1 VRGIAHWDDV
11 EPRRR
16 DFGHIAG
23 AWRDIGRAAGT
34 FAVGVKHVEVDAG
47 KWSTPAHVH
56 GAEEE
61 IFYVLGG
68 SGLSWQ
74 DDGRGAAAYEL
85 RAGDCIVHR
94 AEHESHTL
102 RAGADGLVVLAFGM
116 RAPAEACFL
125 PRSGAA
131 WLGPTWVDAGGGQ
144 HPYAREADVGEP
156 DVGEPMLDRPPTIVN
171 VDEVEGQTFA
181 GETVERVR
189 RNLGQAAGSERTG
202 LQHVVVAPGKLGAP
216 PHCHSA
222 EEEIFVVLA
231 GTGTFVLGGDE
242 HEVRSGHVVARP
254 PGSGLAHAF
263 RAGAEG
269 LTYLAYG
276 TREPNDVCYYPRSQK
291 LAFRGVGVIGRIQT
305 LDYWDGER

>member
-1 VRGIAHWDDV
+1 VAGIAHWDDV

-16 DFGHIAG
+16 DFGHIAS
-23 AWRDIGRAAGT
+23 AWRDIGAAAGT
-34 FAVGVKHVEVDAG
+34 VAVGLGHVEVDAG
-47 KWSTPAHVH
+47 RWSTPAHVH

-74 DDGRGAAAYEL
+74 DDGRGPAAYEL
-85 RAGDCIVHR
+85 RPGDCVVHLADR
-94 AEHESHTL
+94 ETHTL
-102 RAGADGLVVLAFGM
+102 RAGANGLVVLAFGM
-116 RAPAEACFL
+116 RATAEACFL
-125 PRSGAA
+125 PRAGSA
-131 WLGPTWVDAGGGQ
+131 WVGPTWVDAGGGQ
-144 HPYAREADVGEP
+144 HPYAREAKAGEP

-171 VDEVEGQTFA
+171 VDDVDAQAFA

-189 RNLGQAAGSERTG
+189 RDLGRAAGSDRTG

-222 EEEIFVVLA
+222 EEEIFVVLD
-231 GTGTFVLGGDE
+231 GDGTFVLGRDE
-242 HEVRSGHVVARP
+242 HPVRRGQVVARP
-254 PGSGLAHAF
+254 PGSGVAHALS
-263 RAGAEG
+263 AGADG

-276 TREPNDVCYYPRSQK
+276 TRDPSDLCYYPRSQK
-291 LAFRGVGVIGRIQT
+291 ISFRGVGVVGRIEA